1 VSLRVVVVDDE
12 PLARERLRTLL
23 AVEPGVELVAEC
35 GDGLEALAVLE
46 RERPDLVFLDVQ
58 MPGLDGFDVL
68 GALDVRRL
76 PAVVFVTAYD
86 RYALRAFEVHALD
99 YLLKPFDR
107 QRFGR
112 ALERARRDLVTAR
125 GGLADLVEELRRDR
139 KRLQRIVVK
148 TEERAFFVRPADVD
162 WMEAAGN
169 YVRLHVGPATHLV
182 RERMKNLE
190 ERLDPDTFLRIHR
203 SRIVNLDRVRE
214 LLPWARGEHVVV
226 LVTGARLTTSRR
238 HSRRLQELLETRR

>member
-1 VSLRVVVVDDE
+1 
-12 PLARERLRTLL
+12 
-23 AVEPGVELVAEC
+23 
-35 GDGLEALAVLE
+35 
-46 RERPDLVFLDVQ
+46 VFLDVQ